1 MKSAYFSEGS
11 RADSVVLVKL
21 LIHGYHPNKLNL
33 FNQVSL
39 IALNF
44 LGHTYPIADTAHDFL
59 PPIHPLN
66 SSQLPLSTRFE
77 DDLHFDNST
86 VERLRQLEDAKKE
99 AVGKGDYE
107 RAIHLR
113 NAIKSLQETGTRLN
127 AMVARKRK
135 HMEAQEYYQAGKLK

>member
-21 LIHGYHPNKLNL
+21 LIHGYHHNKLNL

-107 RAIHLR
+107 RAI
-113 NAIKSLQETGTRLN
+113 
-127 AMVARKRK
+127 
-135 HMEAQEYYQAGKLK
+135 